1 MALDILAIAW
11 GVGDMGW
18 ERLTY
23 TPRQTLKKEEKKS
36 EKGNV
41 FSDLLRLQCLIQ

>member
-23 TPRQTLKKEEKKS
+23 TPRQILKKEEKKV
-36 EKGNV
+36 KKAMCFLIFLGYNV
-41 FSDLLRLQCLIQ
+41 

>member
-11 GVGDMGW
+11 GVGNRGW

-23 TPRQTLKKEEKKS
+23 TPRQILKKEEKKKVKK
-36 EKGNV
+36 EMR
-41 FSDLLRLQCLIQ
+41 FLIFLGYNI